1 MKKIEEYPVGLTNI
15 LLFVDNLTTLNN
27 GVNWTKVARRYP
39 PELELRRQALQPIKA
54 CLKISLQK

>member
-1 MKKIEEYPVGLTNI
+1 MKKIEEYPAGLTNI

-39 PELELRRQALQPIKA
+39 PELELKKA
-54 CLKISLQK
+54 SLATYQSLS